1 MKCILNI
8 ATAETVIHHNFPY
21 EIEAGNC
28 NPSRCARHSVV
39 YEVSM
44 PQIIA
49 LIERSAECRQFI
61 KVICKY

>member
-1 MKCILNI
+1 MKCILVV

-28 NPSRCARHSVV
+28 EPERCARHSVS
-39 YEVSM
+39 YYISM
-44 PQIIA
+44 EQIIA

-61 KVICKY
+61 KVICEY